1 MVPKPNGGSPPD
13 PLQDHK
19 NTTDPPHPNASP
31 HTTPTTTNPPV
42 MSHNTHLTTHT
53 ATWTEND
60 DDTAMLIDTAD
71 TEPTAPPSITNH
83 TTAIINHTSTVP
95 TANHVTIASPEK
107 ENKNKHT
114 NTITHDTN
122 FTNTTPPSPEP
133 PVTTAEFTWIPI
145 RVDWVDKTISK
156 HKSIINNNIN
166 EDNAHDN
173 RHMDNHPI
181 PLKLMTVVNII
192 QHRYPDSQLKTSK
205 DTILTKNTL
214 IKQWTV
220 NQVKHEFDYY
230 FNAHRNRIITTLWL
244 RKSPTLDLTAFR
256 RPLIRK
262 LRTEQVFL
270 DPHYGS
276 MTSIATAAVGWYY
289 GIYPDA
295 YDMASKE
302 FQLNKALQD
311 KFNDEKTAI
320 MEWCRTH
327 KNIELQKWDG
337 ISHFPHVTVEMMRP
351 TWRPKDT
358 KNLTTRVV
366 GLRGSTKFREL
377 LSKLI
382 TEIDLQKNNGTAS
395 FVPND
400 MQYAGA
406 KMFEQYGKIITMQQK
421 VIRDHDHIIIVGMT
435 RYEMGAVQTELEK
448 LPGIHSINGNRH
460 TATQGKW
467 NLLTDSNLP
476 HSTLEQIDDI
486 LRQAPHD
493 QFHPHT
499 MRKRPERIQKDGE
512 RVPQALQ
519 NAWAKQ
525 TSAITRAMDSAPVNA
540 WRKQPKIPT
549 KSTKLKWASD
559 DKSITTTATTSVDMD
574 RVEQEQK
581 RLKIQLKELLVRLEH
596 VEKENNAL
604 KNMKST
610 VKSHIKQTEKY
621 HSTTTKHLQ
630 AIEAT
635 ALRSTETI
643 ADTVA
648 NMTVIQNTQNADH
661 RHIEV
666 LDTRHSLLENKVSH
680 IEATTAQSLSQ
691 LESMMVTLLNRVPP
705 QEVAPNGDSKR
716 SRDTSTLTSPEYN
729 SPLRKKNDTAWNTH
743 SLPHTQDTNMSDNES
758 AVYDDDN
765 PPTSPL

>member
-1 MVPKPNGGSPPD
+1 M
-13 PLQDHK
+13 
-19 NTTDPPHPNASP
+19 
-31 HTTPTTTNPPV
+31 
-42 MSHNTHLTTHT
+42 
-53 ATWTEND
+53 TEHD
-60 DDTAMLIDTAD
+60 DDTDMLVD
-71 TEPTAPPSITNH
+71 TEDTKSNAPPPTTNY
-83 TTAIINHTSTVP
+83 TNAPINHTSTDH
-95 TANHVTIASPEK
+95 TNTHAIAASLEK
-107 ENKNKHT
+107 ENKNKNNHT
-114 NTITHDTN
+114 NTHDTDATITHTSLEHP
-122 FTNTTPPSPEP
+122 TTTE
-133 PVTTAEFTWIPI
+133 ELTWIPI
-145 RVDWVDKTISK
+145 RVDWVDKAISK
-156 HKSIINNNIN
+156 HKNIIHNNIN

-205 DTILTKNTL
+205 DTILNKDTL
-214 IKQWTV
+214 LKQWTV

-230 FNAHRNRIITTLWL
+230 FNVHRNRIITTLWL
-244 RKSPTLDLTAFR
+244 RKRTTLELRDFR
-256 RPLIRK
+256 RPLIGK

-276 MTSIATAAVGWYY
+276 MNSIATAAVGWYY

-302 FQLNKALQD
+302 FQINKELKD
-311 KFNDEKTAI
+311 KFNDDKAAV
-320 MEWCRTH
+320 MEWCKTH

-337 ISHFPHVTVEMMRP
+337 ITHFPHVTVEMMKP

-382 TEIDLQKNNGTAS
+382 TEIDLQKNNGIAS

-400 MQYAGA
+400 MQYAGV

-435 RYEMGAVQTELEK
+435 RYEMGSVQKDLEN
-448 LPGIHSINGNRH
+448 LPGIHSVNSNRQTSTH
-460 TATQGKW
+460 GKW

-486 LRQAPHD
+486 LRKAPHD
-493 QFHPHT
+493 KFRPIT

-540 WRKQPKIPT
+540 WRKHPKIPT
-549 KSTKLKWASD
+549 KTPRLTWASD

-581 RLKIQLKELLVRLEH
+581 RLKTQMKELLARLESI
-596 VEKENNAL
+596 EKENNAL

-621 HSTTTKHLQ
+621 HSTTTTHLQ
-630 AIEAT
+630 HIDAT
-635 ALRSTETI
+635 VLRSTETI

-680 IEATTAQSLSQ
+680 IEATTAKSLSQ
-691 LESMMVTLLNRVPP
+691 LESMMATLLNRVPP
-705 QEVAPNGDSKR
+705 NEVAPTGDSKR
-716 SRDTSTLTSPEYN
+716 SRDTSTLTTSSEYN
-729 SPLRKKNDTAWNTH
+729 SPLRKKNDTERTPYNYPALSASQNNH
-743 SLPHTQDTNMSDNES
+743 PLQDTSMSDNES
-758 AVYDDDN
+758 AVFDDDN